1 MLGVSCL
8 NKLDAMTKRTKRFS
22 STLAVLGMLQLQD
35 FRLLNRLVPLILESN
50 YYLYN
55 ILLVTVVH
63 NYTYNT
69 TIHNISLK
77 LSFIKIQHTHG
88 QQSSRVSEGMNKQ
101 Q

>member
-1 MLGVSCL
+1 MLGMSGL
-8 NKLDAMTKRTKRFS
+8 NKLDATTKGTKRFS
-22 STLAVLGMLQLQD
+22 SALAVLGMLQLQD
-35 FRLLNRLVPLILESN
+35 LGLPNRLVPLVLVSN

-77 LSFIKIQHTHG
+77 LSFIEIQHTQE
-88 QQSSRVSEGMNKQ
+88 QQNSRVSEGMNK
-101 Q
+101 

>member
-1 MLGVSCL
+1 MSCL
-8 NKLDAMTKRTKRFS
+8 NKLDATTKRTKRFS
-22 STLAVLGMLQLQD
+22 SALAVLGTLLLQN
-35 FRLLNRLVPLILESN
+35 FRLPNRLVPLVLESN

-77 LSFIKIQHTHG
+77 LSFIEIQHTHE
-88 QQSSRVSEGMNKQ
+88 Q
-101 Q
+101 